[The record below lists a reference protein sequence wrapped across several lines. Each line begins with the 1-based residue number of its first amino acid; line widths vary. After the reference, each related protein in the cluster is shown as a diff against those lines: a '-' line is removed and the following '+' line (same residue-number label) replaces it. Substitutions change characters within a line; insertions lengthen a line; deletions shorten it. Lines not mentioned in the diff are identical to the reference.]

1 MILTDAEDTYLIAY
15 LTELSYDT
23 YGYDDVN
30 FIYDL
35 YKIIHDELTYIVRVS
50 NMSLLFL
57 YRSLTYY

>member
-1 MILTDAEDTYLIAY
+1 MLLTDDEDSFLIKY

-30 FIYDL
+30 FV
-35 YKIIHDELTYIVRVS
+35 YKKYKLIHEELVYVVRIP

-57 YRSLTYY
+57 YRSLTYF